1 MARKNH
7 DPRAS
12 DMRVIVP
19 IHNAVNERAWAAV
32 RTWEDGRG
40 GEGCGGVRL
49 VSFKGRPGDRSPK
62 AWAKVLL
69 GCVGVDD
76 GFQPADLVDV
86 IHRYTAPFDRH
97 DWVIDRCGVR
107 MRYIIDFYT
116 GRADPSAPRNPSFY
130 IDARPALD
138 NWEGVKMR
146 VDRFWE
152 QWMGRLWG
160 SETNEKSGSS
170 LK

>member
-32 RTWEDGRG
+32 SSWEEGRG
-40 GEGCGGVRL
+40 GEQCGGTRL
-49 VSFKGRPGDRSPK
+49 VNFKGKPGQRSPK
-62 AWAKVLL
+62 AWAKVLM
-69 GCVGVDD
+69 G
-76 GFQPADLVDV
+76 
-86 IHRYTAPFDRH
+86 YSAPFDRH

-116 GRADPSAPRNPSFY
+116 GRPDPLAPQNPSFY

-146 VDRFWE
+146 AERFWE
-152 QWMGRLWG
+152 RWVGSLWSTPEKTPRLG
-160 SETNEKSGSS
+160 SKNES
-170 LK
+170 